1 MIDIKVPTFP
11 ESITEGTL
19 IAWHKQPGDT
29 VNQDDIVAEIETDK
43 VVFEVPAP
51 ASGVMGDILCAEDST
66 VASEQII
73 AQIDETAQ
81 ATPKQEAVSNNEAPT
96 QTTEQTPVT
105 ATEATPLGQ
114 ANPAARNLIEQH
126 NLDRSQI
133 SGSGTSGRIHKQDVK
148 AHINNAQNTP
158 TPATETTAP
167 LSARYEERAKMSR
180 MRTRIAERLLFAK
193 QNTAMLTTFNEVN
206 MQPLMSLRSKHKE
219 AFESTHGVKLGFM
232 SLFIKAATE
241 TLLRFPDVNA
251 AIDGDEIVYHSY
263 ADIGVAVSTERGL
276 VVPILRNTEN
286 MSLAQME
293 QTIADFAE
301 RGRKGSLTIEEITG
315 GTFSIT
321 NGGVFGS
328 LLSTPILN
336 PPQSAILGMHNIVKR
351 AVVENDTIVIRP
363 MMYLALSYD
372 HRIID
377 GKTSVTFLRTL
388 KELIEDP
395 MRLLLEV

>member
-29 VNQDDIVAEIETDK
+29 VSQDDIVAEIETDK

-81 ATPKQEAVSNNEAPT
+81 ATPKQETASNNEAPT

-105 ATEATPLGQ
+105 ATEATSLGQ

-133 SGSGTSGRIHKQDVK
+133 SGSGTSGRIHKQDVE

-158 TPATETTAP
+158 TPATETTVP

-219 AFESTHGVKLGFM
+219 AFESAHGVKLGFM